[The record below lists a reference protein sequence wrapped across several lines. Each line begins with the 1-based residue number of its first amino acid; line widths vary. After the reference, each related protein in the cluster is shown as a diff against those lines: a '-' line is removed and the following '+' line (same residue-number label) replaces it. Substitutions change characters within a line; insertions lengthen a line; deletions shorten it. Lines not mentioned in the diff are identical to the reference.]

1 MKLPKLAIN
10 AGVIIGLAF
19 CMAIEFNLV
28 HLLMMKK
35 NWVFQRE
42 IIQNNTDS
50 YLLNNV
56 FIKIVVNPLKPE
68 LSLRAA
74 SNK

>member
-35 NWVFQRE
+35 NWGFSKR
-42 IIQNNTDS
+42 NNT
-50 YLLNNV
+50 
-56 FIKIVVNPLKPE
+56 K
-68 LSLRAA
+68 
-74 SNK
+74 